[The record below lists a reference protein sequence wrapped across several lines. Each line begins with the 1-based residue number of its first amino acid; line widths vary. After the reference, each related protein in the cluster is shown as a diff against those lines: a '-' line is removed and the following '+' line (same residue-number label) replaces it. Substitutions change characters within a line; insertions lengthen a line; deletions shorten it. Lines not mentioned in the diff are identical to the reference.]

1 MACRG
6 RGEPAQD
13 GALAVG
19 VTHSDRAKA
28 TSPSC
33 QDLAPNTA
41 DTAVT
46 DGKSLRGA
54 TTGAPP
60 SGLPRSSPAFT
71 RLKWTSFFHSCV
83 YTSLLICAFALGKPQ
98 PETLVLGW
106 THGLLWIG
114 MSLACITAARM
125 RIVSLRLA
133 VAVAVLGG
141 IGPFFGSAEFVRAQ
155 RARQPGKHPSP
166 ADC

>member
-1 MACRG
+1 VSQPTSLSETVMAS
-6 RGEPAQD
+6 GEAHP
-13 GALAVG
+13 
-19 VTHSDRAKA
+19 S
-28 TSPSC
+28 TST
-33 QDLAPNTA
+33 APLSTCE
-41 DTAVT
+41 
-46 DGKSLRGA
+46 
-54 TTGAPP
+54 GAPSTGEAQPPTSTTPP
-60 SGLPRSSPAFT
+60 STAFT

-133 VAVAVLGG
+133 VAVAVMGG
-141 IGPFFGSAEFVRAQ
+141 IGPFFGSAEFVREQ
-155 RARQPGKHPSP
+155 RRRATVRQREDTRASV
-166 ADC
+166 ALD

>member
-13 GALAVG
+13 GALAIG
-19 VTHSDRAKA
+19 VTAVSDSLAVSERASA
-28 TSPSC
+28 ETS
-33 QDLAPNTA
+33 
-41 DTAVT
+41 
-46 DGKSLRGA
+46 
-54 TTGAPP
+54 
-60 SGLPRSSPAFT
+60 RSRAFT
-71 RLKWTSFFHSCV
+71 PLKWTSFFHSCV

-106 THGLLWIG
+106 THGILWIG
-114 MSLACITAARM
+114 MSLACIVAARM

-141 IGPFFGSAEFVRAQ
+141 IGPFFGSWEFVREGRR
-155 RARQPGKHPSP
+155 RAS
-166 ADC
+166 

>member
-1 MACRG
+1 MARRG

-19 VTHSDRAKA
+19 VS
-28 TSPSC
+28 
-33 QDLAPNTA
+33 
-41 DTAVT
+41 
-46 DGKSLRGA
+46 
-54 TTGAPP
+54 
-60 SGLPRSSPAFT
+60 SSPRALSSNPTAFA

-125 RIVSLRLA
+125 RIVPLRLA

-141 IGPFFGSAEFVRAQ
+141 IGPFFGSAEFVRTQKGHQAVATGR
-155 RARQPGKHPSP
+155 RAAGATVRESKEAPPP
-166 ADC
+166 AALD